1 MWRCDLSL
9 ASDFQRRYVVATR
22 EQSCATVLEPHKLRQ
37 VALTVNAEEFDPE
50 RMECIN
56 IAAMISDSP
65 YEKKVVNGHEQ
76 SVLKGSPENSEAIV
90 KVVAFP
96 GLVVHR
102 QGGGAL
108 AKRLLEE
115 EEEARDYQHTK
126 APPDVTRA
134 RQMAMHG
141 DDKLT
146 GDEGFR
152 TRVLCKSVVHLI
164 WGRQRLLTKE
174 AGTSAHLD
182 AMRDG
187 QEKKYEDDRKGFIEL
202 YDYFLKTNP
211 DASISLG

>member
-1 MWRCDLSL
+1 
-9 ASDFQRRYVVATR
+9 
-22 EQSCATVLEPHKLRQ
+22 
-37 VALTVNAEEFDPE
+37 
-50 RMECIN
+50 MECIN
-56 IAAMISDSP
+56 ISAMISDSP
-65 YEKKVVNGHEQ
+65 YEKKIVNGHERP
-76 SVLKGSPENSEAIV
+76 VLKGSPENAEAIV

-108 AKRLLEE
+108 AKRLLA
-115 EEEARDYQHTK
+115 EEARDYQHIK
-126 APPDVTRA
+126 APPDVLRA
-134 RQMAMHG
+134 RRMGTDG

-152 TRVLCKSVVHLI
+152 TRVICKSVVHLI

-187 QEKKYEDDRKGFIEL
+187 REKKYEDDRKGFVEL
-202 YDYFLKTNP
+202 YDYFLETNP
-211 DASISLG
+211 DASRSLG

>member
-1 MWRCDLSL
+1 
-9 ASDFQRRYVVATR
+9 
-22 EQSCATVLEPHKLRQ
+22 VLTIDP
-37 VALTVNAEEFDPE
+37 EEFDPE

-56 IAAMISDSP
+56 IADMISNSP
-65 YEKKVVNGHEQ
+65 YEKKVIGGHER
-76 SVLKGSPENSEAIV
+76 SVLKGCAANSEAIV
-90 KVVAFP
+90 KVVAFS

-108 AKRLLEE
+108 AKRLLQEE
-115 EEEARDYQHTK
+115 TRNGQHTD

-134 RQMAMHG
+134 RRMGMR
-141 DDKLT
+141 DNDKLT

-152 TRVLCKSVVHLI
+152 TRVLCKSVVHLV

-187 QEKKYEDDRKGFIEL
+187 KEQKYEDDREGFIEL
-202 YDYFLKTNP
+202 YDYFLENNP
-211 DASISLG
+211 DASRTLY

>member
-1 MWRCDLSL
+1 
-9 ASDFQRRYVVATR
+9 
-22 EQSCATVLEPHKLRQ
+22 
-37 VALTVNAEEFDPE
+37 
-50 RMECIN
+50 MECIN
-56 IAAMISDSP
+56 IATMISDSP
-65 YEKKVVNGHEQ
+65 YEKKVIDGHER
-76 SVLKGSPENSEAIV
+76 SVLKGSQENAEAIV

-108 AKRLLEE
+108 AKRLLQ
-115 EEEARDYQHTK
+115 EEARDDQHTN
-126 APPDVTRA
+126 APPDVMRA
-134 RQMAMHG
+134 RRMALAG

-152 TRVLCKSVVHLI
+152 TRVICKSVVHLI
-164 WGRQRLLTKE
+164 WGRQRLLTRE

-202 YDYFLKTNP
+202 YDYFLNTNP
-211 DASISLG
+211 DASRSLS